1 MIRSVVRAYA
11 GKCMTLMLAALCL
24 LLSVSGC
31 GKRNAGISDE
41 GAVQVFYLDTDETE
55 IIASDISVISDP
67 ANTEAMV
74 SELSVKLSDISGKP
88 GYEAPISG
96 PVKLIDH
103 TINEGLL
110 TLYFDA
116 SYYELPA
123 TTEIL
128 IRAAIVRTFTQ
139 IEGID
144 TVAFLVDGN
153 PLNDAHGDVVGNM
166 SADRFIYNAGRE
178 INTYEKVQM
187 TLYFAD
193 EAGSSLRPVY
203 RTVVYNSNILME
215 RLVVEQLIAGP
226 KTSAGGP
233 VIAPVINPATGIV
246 NISVR
251 DGICYVNLDA
261 SFLTQPYQVTPEVAI
276 YSIVNSLAELPE
288 VSRVQILVNGDSS
301 AEYMDSMSLQT
312 MYARNL
318 DIVVQ

>member
-1 MIRSVVRAYA
+1 MRRLSGRRYISLLVALSCMI
-11 GKCMTLMLAALCL
+11 L
-24 LLSVSGC
+24 LLTGC
-31 GKRNAGISDE
+31 AGRNASAPKD
-41 GAVQVFYLDTDETE
+41 ASFQVFYLDKDETE
-55 IIASDISVISDP
+55 IIASDITLTADPSD
-67 ANTEAMV
+67 TEAIV
-74 SELSVKLSDISGKP
+74 AELSEKLSDTTHAP
-88 GYEAPISG
+88 GYEAPVSG
-96 PVKLIDH
+96 PVKLTGH
-103 TINEGLL
+103 ALNEGSL
-110 TLYFDA
+110 TLYFDS
-116 SYYELPA
+116 SYTELSS

-139 IEGID
+139 IDGID
-144 TVAFLVDGN
+144 TVSFMVDGN
-153 PLNDAHGDVVGNM
+153 PLNDAHGDVVGSM

-178 INTYEKVQM
+178 INTYEKVKL

-226 KTSAGGP
+226 KTAAGGP
-233 VIAPVINPATGIV
+233 VINPVINPATGIV

-261 SFLTQPYQVTPEVAI
+261 TFLTQPYQVTPDVAV

-288 VSRVQILVNGDSS
+288 VSRVQILVNGDPS
-301 AEYMDSMSLQT
+301 ADYMDSMPLGTIYS
-312 MYARNL
+312 RNL

>member
-1 MIRSVVRAYA
+1 MSRRFMNRSIS
-11 GKCMTLMLAALCL
+11 LFAALCIA
-24 LLSVSGC
+24 VSLAGC
-31 GKRNAGISDE
+31 KEGSLATPEN
-41 GAVQVFYLDTDETE
+41 GAVQVFYLNSDETE
-55 IIASDISVISDP
+55 IIASDVSVVSAPTD
-67 ANTEAMV
+67 TEALIA
-74 SELSVKLSDISGKP
+74 ELSEKLSDISGKP
-88 GYEAPISG
+88 GYEAPVSG
-96 PVKLIDH
+96 PVKLVDH
-103 TINEGLL
+103 TVNEGLL

-116 SYYELPA
+116 SYYELSA

-139 IEGID
+139 IDGID

-153 PLNDAHGDVVGNM
+153 PLVDAHGDVVGNM

-178 INTYEKVQM
+178 INTYEKVQL

-233 VIAPVINPATGIV
+233 VISPVINPATGIV

-251 DGICYVNLDA
+251 DGICYVNLDPT
-261 SFLTQPYQVTPEVAI
+261 FLTQPYQVTPEVAI
-276 YSIVNSLAELPE
+276 YSIVNSLAEMPD
-288 VSRVQILVNGDSS
+288 VSKVQILINGDSS
-301 AEYMDSMSLQT
+301 ADYMDT
-312 MYARNL
+312 MPLGNMYSRNL